1 MSSAVVT
8 LQGAK
13 KGLFQNS
20 TNICAK
26 TYRATLALIGQ
37 NGKTH
42 TEAPPIRASCP
53 KQRGRRGSSQR

>member
-1 MSSAVVT
+1 VSKAVVT

-26 TYRATLALIGQ
+26 TYRATLKLVAQ
-37 NGKTH
+37 NGKAD
-42 TEAPPIRASCP
+42 EVRPPLRASC
-53 KQRGRRGSSQR
+53 KKRHGAHHRR